1 MNNKLV
7 IVIMCFAI
15 FLSSCSIE
23 IEDLEETDIYS
34 RDYIMSIDQ
43 SLSMGFG
50 KTDDETIA
58 LQYIYSNDELEKLY
72 GSDFEVSDFGGNAE
86 LQSILWKTKGTS
98 EYFFII
104 DNDEWIIRLSKGYNS
119 KWKVVECKINV
130 HENDLN

>member
-1 MNNKLV
+1 
-7 IVIMCFAI
+7 MCFAI

-58 LQYIYSNDELEKLY
+58 LQYIYSND
-72 GSDFEVSDFGGNAE
+72 GDCIRI
-86 LQSILWKTKGTS
+86 SII
-98 EYFFII
+98 F
-104 DNDEWIIRLSKGYNS
+104 LSKEQPVLAVLFLSSMNS
-119 KWKVVECKINV
+119 K
-130 HENDLN
+130 D